1 MSMKPYLLR
10 LHRWLTLVFAI
21 PLAIVIVTGL
31 MLSVEPIAYDRS
43 FTGKSVSPAVVEQ
56 ALAKHDPDKKAN
68 TISMRAYEGVMVLS
82 EGRGGN
88 AKRIDL
94 TTGELVAPSRG
105 LWSDTL
111 TTARRL
117 HEHLLLDWKW
127 LVDAS
132 TIAMLVSMI
141 LALFMGL
148 PFFKNSLGGWH
159 RTISWGLLP
168 LLILSPLTGL
178 AIAFGINFTPPPARV
193 EGGSVPL
200 VEAVKIVAAKHD
212 LASVQW
218 IRPMGGAMRARIYD
232 TGGQAKVFAVTRAGL
247 SEGPTSWPRAI
258 HEGNF
263 AGKWSGLMN
272 VIISLAFMAL
282 MTTGMLIWARRKFRK
297 RNPRQGRRASAQAA

>member
-1 MSMKPYLLR
+1 MKPYLLR
-10 LHRWLTLVFAI
+10 LHRWLTLAFAI

-31 MLSVEPIAYDRS
+31 ILSFEPIAYDKS
-43 FTGKSVSPAVVEQ
+43 FTGKSVPAATVEQ
-56 ALAKHDPDKKAN
+56 ALAKFDPDKKAN

-94 TTGELVAPSRG
+94 TTGELVAPARS

-117 HEHLLLDWKW
+117 HENLLLNWGW

-159 RTISWGLLP
+159 RVISWGLSP

-178 AIAFGINFTPPPARV
+178 AIAFGINFAAPAARV
-193 EGGSVPL
+193 EGGQVAL
-200 VEAVKIVAAKHD
+200 AEAVKIVASKHD

-218 IRPMGGAMRARIYD
+218 IRPMGGATRARIYD
-232 TGGQAKVFAVTRAGL
+232 NGQAKVFAVTQAGL
-247 SEGPTSWPRAI
+247 VEGAQSWPRAI

-272 VIISLAFMAL
+272 VVISLAFMAL
-282 MTTGMLIWARRKFRK
+282 MTTGLLIWARRKFRK
-297 RNPRQGRRASAQAA
+297 RNPRQGRRTAPQAA